1 MKKKVLLLSMGGTIF
16 SIIEGN
22 VVRTTENVEEL
33 VSRVP
38 RIREVADLSLEMVV
52 NLDSS
57 NIGVSEWLLL
67 LKRILDRYD
76 AYDAFVVAHGT
87 NTMAYTATAL
97 SFGLGP
103 ELTKPVV
110 FTGSQLPLSAY
121 GDDARFNLEHSVRTA
136 VMAVEK
142 QIAEVMICFHELVL
156 RGSRTLKVSESDFR
170 AFNSPALEPVAR
182 IDANGITFASHATR
196 KSAAMFTP
204 SRDVTFDDK
213 VLCIDLTPGLNPR
226 MLDQLVDSGSIKGF
240 VIKSFGAGAVPDYG
254 EMSFIPFIERSTK
267 LGIPVI
273 VATKFL
279 GGSSFKETNDEPAVR
294 ALEAGVI
301 SSRDMTDVA
310 AQVKL
315 MYLIAQGFDYARIT
329 AEFPKS
335 YVGEVT
341 PPRVL
346 KLITQPNPK
355 SDAKFDDQPLMTVGM
370 VAWS

>member
-1 MKKKVLLLSMGGTIF
+1 MAKKKILLLSMGGTIF
-16 SIIEGN
+16 SIIENN
-22 VVRTTENVEEL
+22 VVRVAENVTEL

-38 RIREVADLSLEMVV
+38 RIKEIADLSLEMVT

-57 NIGVSEWLLL
+57 NVGVAEWLQLL
-67 LKRILDRYD
+67 TRILDRYAD
-76 AYDAFVVAHGT
+76 YDAFVVAHGT
-87 NTMAYTATAL
+87 NTMAYTATAI

-103 ELTKPVV
+103 NLTKPVI

-136 VMAVEK
+136 VMASQK
-142 QIAEVMICFHELVL
+142 NIAEVMVCFHELVL

-170 AFNSPALEPVAR
+170 AFNSPAYEPVAR
-182 IDANGITFASHATR
+182 IDANGITFASHAKR
-196 KSAAMFTP
+196 KSTTSFAP
-204 SRDVTFDDK
+204 NRNVQFDNQ
-213 VLCIDLTPGLNPR
+213 VLCVDLTPGLNPV
-226 MLDQLVDSGSIKGF
+226 MLDQLIDSGNIKGF
-240 VIKSFGAGAVPDYG
+240 VIKSFGAGAVPDQG
-254 EMSFIPFIERSTK
+254 EMSFIPFIKRSTARQV
-267 LGIPVI
+267 PVV

-315 MYLIAQGFDYARIT
+315 MYLIAQGLDYAQIA

-341 PPRVL
+341 PP
-346 KLITQPNPK
+346 TS
-355 SDAKFDDQPLMTVGM
+355 SDVK
-370 VAWS
+370 